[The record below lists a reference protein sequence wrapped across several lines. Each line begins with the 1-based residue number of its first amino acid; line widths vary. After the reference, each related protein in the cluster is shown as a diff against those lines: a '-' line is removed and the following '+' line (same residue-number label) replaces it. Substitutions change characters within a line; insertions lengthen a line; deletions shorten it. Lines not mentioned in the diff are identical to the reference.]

1 MSQIEDII
9 AKAMSASKA
18 WPVVFEAGSAAELA
32 RAAVAALDAAGFVV
46 VPKEPTEE
54 MLRAGMQANQFV
66 NDHNG
71 EPGCPGVPSP
81 PLPADAFDADMM
93 TCIDP
98 AKLEAWKV
106 APKCLIARVT
116 LPPDRP
122 WRAMIDARPK

>member
-1 MSQIEDII
+1 MTHIEIII
-9 AKAMSASKA
+9 AKAVRPAYSDFPPSID
-18 WPVVFEAGSAAELA
+18 
-32 RAAVAALDAAGFVV
+32 AVSVAVLAALDAAGFVV

-81 PLPADAFDADMM
+81 PFPADAFDADMT

-98 AKLEAWKV
+98 AKLEAWKM

-122 WRAMIDARPK
+122 WRAMIEARPK